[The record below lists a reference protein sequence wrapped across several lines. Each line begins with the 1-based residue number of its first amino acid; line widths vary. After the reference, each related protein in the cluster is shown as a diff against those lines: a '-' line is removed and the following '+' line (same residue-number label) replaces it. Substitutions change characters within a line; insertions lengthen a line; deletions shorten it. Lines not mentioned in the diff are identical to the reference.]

1 MSANSAPNTNE
12 TLNSEQS
19 AKKEYHSPE
28 FKCLGTLE
36 HLTQG
41 PCFIS

>member
-1 MSANSAPNTNE
+1 MSSNSAQNNNE
-12 TLNSEQS
+12 NPNSEES

-36 HLTQG
+36 HLTQQSTV
-41 PCFIS
+41 IS